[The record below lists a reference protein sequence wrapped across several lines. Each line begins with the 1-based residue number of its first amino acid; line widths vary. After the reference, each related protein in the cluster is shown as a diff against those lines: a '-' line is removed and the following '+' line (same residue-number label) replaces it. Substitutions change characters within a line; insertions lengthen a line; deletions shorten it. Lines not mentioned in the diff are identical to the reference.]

1 MQKHIYDLR
10 YEVDKTEWRIRAK
23 RHIVYQLWEQFRSGK
38 QSSEISDK
46 AYLDLG
52 CGTGVLQEEFEKKY
66 PGTTAHGIDVMKEA
80 IEYCKKRGLERAN
93 LYDGKKIP
101 FKDNTFDLLTA
112 IDVLEHIEDDKYS
125 MNEIKRVLKKGG
137 LGIFIV
143 PAHMELWSTRDIRL
157 QHYRRYEFGEL
168 EKKCKDAGFKVMTS
182 KNADFLLYFVLLLMA
197 KNAKKNKDG
206 VAELGMETAQAPW
219 LVNEAAYI
227 YECFENFWLRIADFP
242 IGISKVVVVK
252 K

>member
-23 RHIVYQLWEQFRSGK
+23 RDIVYQMWDKHRP
-38 QSSEISDK
+38 SSRLEKTKYI
-46 AYLDLG
+46 DLG
-52 CGTGVLQEEFEKKY
+52 CGTGVLQEEFEKRY
-66 PGTTAHGIDVMKEA
+66 PRTTAYGIDVMKEA
-80 IEYCKKRGLERAN
+80 IDYCKKRGLERAN

-101 FKDNTFDLLTA
+101 FKDNELDVLTA
-112 IDVLEHIEDDKYS
+112 IDVLEHIEDDIYS
-125 MNEIKRVLKKGG
+125 LKEIKRVLKKGG
-137 LGIFIV
+137 IGIFIV

-168 EKKCKDAGFKVMTS
+168 EKKCEKEGFKILAS
-182 KNADFLLYFVLLLMA
+182 KNADFLLYFVLLVMA
-197 KNAKKNKDG
+197 KRAPKNKDS

-219 LVNEAAYI
+219 LINELAYL
-227 YECFENFWLRIADFP
+227 YECLENTWLSFADFP